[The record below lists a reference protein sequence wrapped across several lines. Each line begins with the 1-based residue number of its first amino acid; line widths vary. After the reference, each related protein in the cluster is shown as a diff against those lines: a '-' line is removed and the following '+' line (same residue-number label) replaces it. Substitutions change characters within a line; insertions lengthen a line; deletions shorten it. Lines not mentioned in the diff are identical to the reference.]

1 MSALLSGG
9 ALMMILVPSSA
20 TTVTPR
26 PGVSPKL
33 PFTIRHWPVRA
44 GLFLQVTSAACA
56 APGKNII
63 NTASALRTAHLLQRL
78 SRRFGQEQDGDECN
92 RNGRQQPL
100 DRGAVGME
108 MVIEMAFQQQRQRP
122 DADFYKIAQ

>member
-20 TTVTPR
+20 ATVTPR
-26 PGVSPKL
+26 PGVRPRL

-44 GLFLQVTSAACA
+44 GLLLQVISAAIA

-63 NTASALRTAHLLQRL
+63 TITSALRTAHLLQRL
-78 SRRFGQEQDGDECN
+78 SRRLGQEQDGDQG
-92 RNGRQQPL
+92 NGKGPQQPL
-100 DRGAVGME
+100 DGGAMGVK
-108 MVIEMAFQQQRQRP
+108 MVIEMAFQKQGQG
-122 DADFYKIAQ
+122 AH

>member
-20 TTVTPR
+20 ATVTPSPEVR
-26 PGVSPKL
+26 PRL

-44 GLFLQVTSAACA
+44 GLLLQVISAAIA
-56 APGKNII
+56 APGKNTITI
-63 NTASALRTAHLLQRL
+63 TSALRTAHLLQCL
-78 SRRFGQEQDGDECN
+78 SRRLGQEQDGDECN

-100 DRGAVGME
+100 DRGAVGM
-108 MVIEMAFQQQRQRP
+108 
-122 DADFYKIAQ
+122 